1 MRYMGQ
7 INCENLKNADATPVF
22 KKDNSLL
29 AKTCRILSVLP
40 TVSEIFAKIDHLL
53 YKPISSALL
62 CGYRKDFSAQTIL
75 LYFPEKMK
83 FMLDKKEFVGA
94 ILMDLS
100 KAFNTINYEFLVAK
114 LNTYRF
120 SKEMIFKYL
129 NNRTQRVKINK
140 TFNSLRELLY
150 CVLHGSALG
159 PNPFNIYLIYL
170 FLFLNE
176 IDVCNFGNNATPF
189 MCPRNLAETYKNNV
203 KGTLN

>member
-40 TVSEIFAKIDHLL
+40 TVSKIFAKIDHQL

-62 CGYRKDFSAQTIL
+62 CGYRKDFIAQTIL

-100 KAFNTINYEFLVAK
+100 KAFNTIYYELLVAK

-120 SKEMIFKYL
+120 RKKIIFRYL
-129 NNRTQRVKINK
+129 DNRTQRVKINK

-159 PNPFNIYLIYL
+159 PNLFNIYLIY
-170 FLFLNE
+170 F
-176 IDVCNFGNNATPF
+176 
-189 MCPRNLAETYKNNV
+189 
-203 KGTLN
+203 